1 MIRIDDARRRRRAPL
16 LAALALAATGCA
28 IGGASGGARFDD
40 SSEAAGPISFA
51 PSAAAEPSSPAPKQA
66 TTSMRE
72 SRSSQEFAPETGPF
86 VGVSYV
92 IASIGGDFDG
102 NSTFVSTSGNER
114 AIVPKIS
121 TGDGGRIAGGWR
133 WTRGAVEF
141 AYQQTR
147 HDGEFRGLSGFDVTC
162 HSAEVD
168 GRFYL
173 PSFWDRLKPSVMAG
187 ILVPWLDVKNGA
199 TGTNSFGQPVT
210 ETATYSGVGLN
221 VGLGAELYVT
231 RHWSLDLLA
240 TYRWMDFTN
249 LSGVHT
255 DSSLDRD
262 VYGHGYVVG
271 IGTSW
276 TF

>member
-1 MIRIDDARRRRRAPL
+1 MVGLAGAGRRIRALRA
-16 LAALALAATGCA
+16 AAIAFAASGCA
-28 IGGASGGARFDD
+28 IGGSPGRARFDAD
-40 SSEAAGPISFA
+40 AVDPIYV
-51 PSAAAEPSSPAPKQA
+51 PSVATASPSYATARQA
-66 TTSMRE
+66 TVSKRE
-72 SRSSQEFAPETGPF
+72 SRSSSEFEPETGPF
-86 VGVSYV
+86 IGASYV
-92 IASIGGDFDG
+92 VASIGGDFDG
-102 NSTFVSTSGNER
+102 NSTFVASNGTET

-121 TGDGGRIAGGWR
+121 TGDGGRLAAGWR

-173 PSFWDRLKPSVMAG
+173 PSFWDRLKPSIVAG
-187 ILVPWLDVKNGA
+187 ILIPWLDVKNGA
-199 TGTNSFGQPVT
+199 TGLNGAGQTVT
-210 ETATYSGVGLN
+210 ETATYYGAGLN
-221 VGLGAELYVT
+221 VGLGTEFYVT
-231 RHWSLDLLA
+231 RHWSIDLLA
-240 TYRWMDFTN
+240 TWRWMDFSD

-262 VYGHGYVVG
+262 VYANGYVVG